1 MQKKQQNSFV
11 GMKNKH
17 LPIKGIPMKIN
28 PEDLKIDELWN
39 GSSWMPR
46 RTGIRITHVPTGISS
61 ESNEWRSQHQN
72 KFIAMQALKNKL
84 NQLKLPEDKVI
95 LFLRLEYKG
104 QDYDKLYKILHELEV
119 KFPEIKVEKI
129 TQPR

>member
-1 MQKKQQNSFV
+1 
-11 GMKNKH
+11 
-17 LPIKGIPMKIN
+17 MKIN
-28 PEDLKIDELWN
+28 PEDLKIDEMWN

-46 RTGIRITHVPTGISS
+46 RTGVRITHIPTGISA
-61 ESNEWRSQHQN
+61 ESIEGRGQHQN
-72 KFIAMQALKNKL
+72 RFIAMQALENKL
-84 NQLKLPEDKVI
+84 KQLRLPEDKVI